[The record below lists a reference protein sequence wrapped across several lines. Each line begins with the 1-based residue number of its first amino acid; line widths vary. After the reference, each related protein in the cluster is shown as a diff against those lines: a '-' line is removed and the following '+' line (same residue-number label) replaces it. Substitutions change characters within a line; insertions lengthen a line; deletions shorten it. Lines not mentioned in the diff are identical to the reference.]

1 MTPSQKRTL
10 RDFNR
15 FNEILFFVLFTLK
28 LAQIGEVQQWSWIWV
43 TAPLWLPGAI
53 MLILWAAVV
62 GLLTIAKFI
71 QKKI

>member
-1 MTPSQKRTL
+1 MTPSQNRML

-15 FNEILFFVLFTLK
+15 FNEILFFILFTLK

-43 TAPLWLPGAI
+43 TAPLWLPAAI
-53 MLILWAAVV
+53 MLILWGVVV

>member
-1 MTPSQKRTL
+1 MTPSQNRML

-43 TAPLWLPGAI
+43 TAPLWLPAAI
-53 MLILWAAVV
+53 MLILWGVVV

>member
-28 LAQIGEVQQWSWIWV
+28 LAQIGEVQHWSWLWV
-43 TAPLWLPGAI
+43 TTPLWLPAT
-53 MLILWAAVV
+53 ILLSLWGVVV

-71 QKKI
+71 QKRI